1 MFGIWFGFEFV
12 VWLLIFGVAGDM
24 LDCVWIWY
32 CCCNMS
38 LRRVSG
44 LLFWWFGF
52 LVAVGFM
59 FACIGGLCRFGFVFW
74 LFGFGRR
81 LVAALWQVVG
91 GVVSVC
97 RCLLLVGWRLWCLD
111 SRLRIGCLWI
121 SVGFGGLWG
130 LFCGWLVT

>member
-1 MFGIWFGFEFV
+1 M
-12 VWLLIFGVAGDM
+12 WLLVFGVAGDM
-24 LDCVWIWY
+24 FDCVWIWY

-81 LVAALWQVVG
+81 LVVALWQVVG
-91 GVVSVC
+91 GGFLFAAVC
-97 RCLLLVGWRLWCLD
+97 FWWVGVCGAWTLGYELIVYGFLLVLVVCGVCFVVGW
-111 SRLRIGCLWI
+111 
-121 SVGFGGLWG
+121 
-130 LFCGWLVT
+130 